1 MAFVALPDRRI
12 GGAFSL
18 SSSSSSSSSLSSSSS
33 SSTLL
38 FFLFFSVFFLVF
50 LAFLA
55 FLALPLAGAGFSFRL
70 RGTTRAGS
78 PVGSMMATSRQQMST
93 LFTVTSMTKTMQ
105 MHIR

>member
-18 SSSSSSSSSLSSSSS
+18 SSSSSSSSSSSLSSSSS

-38 FFLFFSVFFLVF
+38 FFFFFSVFFLVF

-55 FLALPLAGAGFSFRL
+55 LPLAGAGFAFRL

-93 LFTVTSMTKTMQ
+93 LFTVTAMTKTMQ